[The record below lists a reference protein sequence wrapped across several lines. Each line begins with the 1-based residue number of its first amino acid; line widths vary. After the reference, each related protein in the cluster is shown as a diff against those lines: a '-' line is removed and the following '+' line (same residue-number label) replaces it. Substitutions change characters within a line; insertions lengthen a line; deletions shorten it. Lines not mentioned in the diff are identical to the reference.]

1 MLPFRLMEDEY
12 FDFFQSYI
20 RGSFF
25 LLNLRYEASFLS
37 SSQKKLTTEHRRKY
51 LRVNFESSF
60 NEDFEYVIKIF
71 MPLI

>member
-20 RGSFF
+20 RALFF
-25 LLNLRYEASFLS
+25 VNLRYEASFLS

-51 LRVNFESSF
+51 LRVNFESTF